1 MTTAQANGILFVINR
16 LETGGAE
23 HVLLDLV
30 RELQRRGRYR
40 PVIACLKDRGPLAA
54 PLEEAG
60 IAVHEK
66 LLADRYDYHAA
77 PRLMRIIRGEGIR
90 ALTAVGSG
98 GDRMFWGTIAARAAG
113 VPVAVWAHI
122 YSQPGHLN
130 FESVNRLLYPL
141 VRRFVAL
148 GRRHKRSMASLD
160 KVPLGK
166 IAVINNGVDVERF
179 DHPEWRDR
187 ARSIL
192 GLADEN
198 VTAIAMIANLRAD
211 KRHDIFIAAARQI
224 VRHRRD
230 VHFFVIGDGP
240 NRAAVHQ
247 WARQSGLLGQYLSV
261 LGQRE
266 DVSQLLPGLDLVCL
280 TSEYHECLSL
290 SVLQAMAAGVPAV
303 SYFIG
308 SMDEAIV
315 NNQTGFFF
323 YQLSAAALRQRLLEV
338 IGDGDLR
345 REVAGHARD
354 LVRRRFTVEKMT
366 DDFTALFDSLPAPR
380 GASIWRR

>member
-1 MTTAQANGILFVINR
+1 
-16 LETGGAE
+16 
-23 HVLLDLV
+23 
-30 RELQRRGRYR
+30 
-40 PVIACLKDRGPLAA
+40 
-54 PLEEAG
+54 
-60 IAVHEK
+60 
-66 LLADRYDYHAA
+66 
-77 PRLMRIIRGEGIR
+77 
-90 ALTAVGSG
+90 
-98 GDRMFWGTIAARAAG
+98 
-113 VPVAVWAHI
+113 
-122 YSQPGHLN
+122 
-130 FESVNRLLYPL
+130 
-141 VRRFVAL
+141 
-148 GRRHKRSMASLD
+148 
-160 KVPLGK
+160 
-166 IAVINNGVDVERF
+166 
-179 DHPEWRDR
+179 
-187 ARSIL
+187 
-192 GLADEN
+192 
-198 VTAIAMIANLRAD
+198 
-211 KRHDIFIAAARQI
+211 
-224 VRHRRD
+224 
-230 VHFFVIGDGP
+230 VIGDGP